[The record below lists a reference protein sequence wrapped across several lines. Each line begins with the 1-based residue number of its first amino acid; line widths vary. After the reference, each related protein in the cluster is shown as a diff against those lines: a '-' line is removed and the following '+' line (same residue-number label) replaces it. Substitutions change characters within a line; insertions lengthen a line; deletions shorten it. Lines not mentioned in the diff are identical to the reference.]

1 MKTVLVIQSR
11 LRPELIAGEQEEYRR
26 VLLGTDVTPIFKSS
40 LDESLPWTDPV
51 TLLDGVSAVILGGS
65 GDLDFDGGRAKGD
78 PVPAISSAIV
88 KRLTPFVDFLFA
100 HDVPTLGIC
109 FGHQIIAEV
118 RGTKVVN
125 DPLQKKVG
133 TYPVTLTQEGKEN
146 PLFAPMPET
155 FEAQY
160 GHKDSLSGLPEGAT
174 ALATGSS
181 CRYAALSYGGRLYS
195 VQFHPE
201 LRAEDVANKLRLS
214 PGYLPEGIDADE
226 ITRPSPEASTLIPR
240 FIELA
245 LK

>member
-11 LRPELIAGEQEEYRR
+11 IRPELIAGEQEEYRR
-26 VLLGTDVTPIFKSS
+26 VLSETNVTPVFKSS
-40 LDESLPWTDPV
+40 LDESLPWAEPEAI
-51 TLLDGVSAVILGGS
+51 LDGASAVILGGS
-65 GDLDFDGGRAKGD
+65 GDLDFDGGRVSDD
-78 PVPAISSAIV
+78 PVPGISKAIV
-88 KRLTPFVDFLFA
+88 KRLTPFVDYLFA
-100 HDVPTLGIC
+100 NDIPTLGVC
-109 FGHQIIAEV
+109 FGHHIIAEA
-118 RGTKVVN
+118 RGTKVVS

-133 TYPVTLTQEGKEN
+133 TYEVLLAKEGKEN
-146 PLFAPMPET
+146 PLFAGMPET

-160 GHKDSLSGLPEGAT
+160 GHKDSLSGLPAGASV
-174 ALATGSS
+174 LATGPS
-181 CRYAALSYGGRLYS
+181 CQYAALSYGGRIYT

-245 LK
+245 LR